1 MSTAMFTAIER
12 SDAECSDA
20 ECSDDCTDECGDE
33 CSHANLPIGLSIS
46 AYRLA

>member
-1 MSTAMFTAIER
+1 MSTAMFTAIEC

-20 ECSDDCTDECGDE
+20 ECSDDCTDE